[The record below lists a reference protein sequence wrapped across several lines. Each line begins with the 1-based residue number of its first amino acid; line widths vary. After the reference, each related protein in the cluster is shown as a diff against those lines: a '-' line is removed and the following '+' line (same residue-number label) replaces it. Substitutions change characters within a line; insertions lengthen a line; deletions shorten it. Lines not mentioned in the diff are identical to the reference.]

1 MPTVHLIIKGRVQG
15 VFYRA
20 SAKDVA
26 EEIGVTGWIKNTEE
40 GNVEAMVT
48 GSEAQ
53 LRKFIEWCK
62 VGPRKAIVTDVVVSN
77 KEEGNFTNFEVIRGR

>member
-40 GNVEAMVT
+40 GNVEAMVS
-48 GSEAQ
+48 GSETQ

-77 KEEGNFTNFEVIRGR
+77 KEEGNFTSFEIIRGR

>member
-26 EEIGVTGWIKNTEE
+26 EEIGVAGWIKNTEE
-40 GNVEAMVT
+40 GNVEAMVS
-48 GSEAQ
+48 GSEEQ

-62 VGPRKAIVTDVVVSN
+62 VGPKKAIVTDVVVSN
-77 KEEGNFTNFEVIRGR
+77 KEEGNFTSFEVIRGR